1 MVIQKRLYPIVAI
14 PHKVVKKELVVM
26 EINNFYIGFI
36 GLAVFIFTITIM
48 FYIWAVKFDKKYLA
62 KE

>member
-1 MVIQKRLYPIVAI
+1 MLSIKYGKIGG
-14 PHKVVKKELVVM
+14 LVVM

-36 GLAVFIFTITIM
+36 GLAVFIFAITIM
-48 FYIWAVKFDKKYLA
+48 FYIWAFKFDKKYLA